1 MKKISSPV
9 FFTSMVI
16 WMLTSAYLSIHY
28 IINIFVD
35 TDPYIAKNIST
46 LSLVSM
52 IVFAIINR
60 AILFEP
66 KKSGLEKESS
76 PAGFN
81 PKTLKKEILKK
92 PKCAA
97 CGKK

>member
-9 FFTSMVI
+9 FFTSMLI

-60 AILFEP
+60 TILFDP
-66 KKSGLEKESS
+66 RKSDAEGETN
-76 PAGFN
+76 GTN
-81 PKTLKKEILKK
+81 KTKKEKLLNK
-92 PKCAA
+92 PKCSS